1 MRRLTYILVPVLAA
15 LALAAC
21 GGGSGGDGGGG
32 GGEGAAVSTG
42 GETAGSILASA
53 ATNAAGAGS
62 SKVDF
67 TITVQVPQQEGPIT
81 LSGGGAFDYET
92 QQGELTYDFG
102 DLFAASGQTVPG
114 ADEPIEIILDGTVV
128 YMKFGLLSSI
138 LPGAKPWLKLDVE
151 SLASQEGVDLS
162 QLQSINQGD
171 PSQIL
176 EYLRAAGSVEEV
188 GTEEV
193 RGVET
198 TRYKGVIDLDQAA
211 ELAPADL
218 RDQVRQSIEQL
229 KKQTGLTEL
238 PVDVWI
244 DGDGLPAR
252 IQYSFEGSIAAAVT
266 GADTEGFTTI
276 FSMELYDWG
285 TEVSV
290 EPPPASE
297 VTDISELAQ
306 LGVGASTG

>member
-1 MRRLTYILVPVLAA
+1 MRRLTFILVPVLAA

-21 GGGSGGDGGGG
+21 GGGGNGGGDG
-32 GGEGAAVSTG
+32 AAVPTG
-42 GETAGSILASA
+42 GDSADSVLAAA
-53 ATNAAGAGS
+53 ATNASGAGS
-62 SKVDF
+62 SKVAF

-81 LSGGGAFDYET
+81 LSGDGAFDYET

-102 DLFAASGQTVPG
+102 DLFAASGQSLPG

-128 YMKFGLLSSI
+128 YMKFGLLSSV
-138 LPGAKPWLKLDVE
+138 LPGAKPWIKFDVE
-151 SLASQEGVDLS
+151 SLASQEGIDLS
-162 QLQSINQGD
+162 QFESINQGD

-198 TRYKGVIDLDQAA
+198 TRYKGVIDLDQAV
-211 ELAPADL
+211 ELAPADV
-218 RDQVRQSIEQL
+218 RDQVRQSIDQL
-229 KKQTGLTEL
+229 KEQTGLTEL
-238 PVDVWI
+238 PVEVWV

-252 IQYSFEGSIAAAVT
+252 IQYSFEGSIAAAAT
-266 GADTEGFTTI
+266 GTDTEGFTTI
-276 FSMELYDWG
+276 FTMELYDWG
-285 TEVSV
+285 TEVTV

-297 VTDISELAQ
+297 VTDISELTAQ